1 MRALVLAMLW
11 ILASSCKREIVP
23 EAYVPSGAHDAYR
36 HALSQAGL
44 DRTALGRDWAKAAE
58 FALRFP
64 TGVAA
69 PFQETFYVDSAEA
82 FALGY
87 RFSVKRGQRTEVKL
101 EIDPPSDWRIF
112 LDLFRAA
119 EEGDVG
125 PEPVATGGEG
135 DFRLAFE
142 PRRDGDYLLRVQS
155 ELLRGGSC
163 TLIIRNVASL
173 EFPVEG
179 LGSQAI
185 GSSFGAPREGGRRS
199 HHGVDIFAPR
209 GTEVRATS
217 RARVRSVDE
226 WKLGGRVIWLEDPA
240 RDLRLYFAHLDTQE
254 VVEGT
259 WVAPGDRIGTVGN
272 SGNARTTPPH
282 LHFGIYV
289 RGEGPI
295 DPYPFL
301 YQPSSNPPPL
311 RVDRERL
318 GGWVRTRTTAVM
330 LFAAPRE
337 IPGAAEVALFELP
350 PGTPLRV
357 WGATG
362 SILRVELPGGM
373 TGFVS
378 SMETEALAPPPRGNP
393 PGERG
398 EKPPPQ
404 VTGE

>member
-1 MRALVLAMLW
+1 MRAAVLPLLFG
-11 ILASSCKREIVP
+11 LAVLGACRREIVP
-23 EAYVPSGAHDAYR
+23 QAYVPTGAHDAYR
-36 HALSQAGL
+36 HGLVQAGL

-58 FALRFP
+58 LALRTP
-64 TGVAA
+64 TEVAA
-69 PFQETFYVDSAEA
+69 PFEETFYVDPGRA

-87 RFSVKRGQRTEVKL
+87 RFSVKRGQRTEVKI
-101 EIDPPSDWRIF
+101 EIDPPSDWRVF

-119 EEGDVG
+119 EGGDEG

-135 DFRLAFE
+135 DQRLAFE
-142 PRRDGDYLLRVQS
+142 PRKDGEYLLRVQS
-155 ELLRGGSC
+155 ELLRGG
-163 TLIIRNVASL
+163 TGTIRIRNVASL
-173 EFPVEG
+173 EFPVAG

-217 RARVRSVDE
+217 RARVRRVDE
-226 WKLGGRVIWLEDPA
+226 WKLGGRVVWLEDPE
-240 RDLRLYFAHLDTQE
+240 RDLRLYFAHLETQE

-295 DPYPFL
+295 DPHPFL
-301 YQPSSNPPPL
+301 YQPPLSPAPL
-311 RVDRERL
+311 RVERASL
-318 GGWVRTRTTAVM
+318 GRWVRARSEGLPLLARPGRKE
-330 LFAAPRE
+330 PRLRE
-337 IPGAAEVALFELP
+337 LSPGD
-350 PGTPLRV
+350 PLRV

-362 SILRVELPGGM
+362 SILRVEAPGGTM
-373 TGFVS
+373 GFVAS
-378 SMETEALAPPPRGNP
+378 RDTVATEAPARGFP
-393 PGERG
+393 PGARREN
-398 EKPPPQ
+398 PSPQ